1 MSPIVGFVRIE
12 IWSDVVCPW
21 CYIGK
26 RRFDAAL
33 ERLSTRINT
42 EHIEVVYRS
51 YQLDPTAPES
61 TTTPAVDAYAKKFG
75 GEQRALQ
82 IINHVTSIAAGD
94 GITFHMDKA
103 RRANTLLAHRVL
115 HWVRENHGNDAQS
128 ACKELFLAGYFS
140 RGLDVS
146 DLDVLVSLCAETGL
160 KTDGLTEWI
169 SLGGGIEEVHEDFRQ
184 AAAREI
190 TAVPSYVI
198 NDQFIIPGAQDI
210 ELFEQVIE
218 KIASR

>member
-1 MSPIVGFVRIE
+1 MLVRIE

-26 RRFDAAL
+26 RRFDTAL
-33 ERLSTRINT
+33 ERLGTRLNT

-61 TTTPAVDAYAKKFG
+61 ITTPAVDAYAKKFG

-82 IINHVTSIAAGD
+82 IIDHVTSIASGD
-94 GITFHMDKA
+94 GITFRMDLA
-103 RRANTLLAHRVL
+103 QRANTMLAHRVL
-115 HWVRENHGNDAQS
+115 HWIREKYGNHTQAQ
-128 ACKELFLAGYFS
+128 CKELFLAAYFT
-140 RGLDVS
+140 RGLNVS
-146 DLDVLVSLCAETGL
+146 DLDVLIALCEEEGIETPGL
-160 KTDGLTEWI
+160 SEWI
-169 SLGGGIEEVHEDFRQ
+169 AKDGGMKEVEQDFRD

-190 TAVPSYVI
+190 SAVPSYVI

-210 ELFEQVIE
+210 ALFEQVIE
-218 KIASR
+218 KILTR